1 MALFFSDLER
11 QALHTA
17 RQRDPV
23 VQNLYWALR
32 NRAERRAAGPNLSS
46 TEFSTEWWHH
56 AAEVLSDGAMSH
68 ALQPTPQLAS
78 WLRSATLA
86 VARRPADDWIGPP
99 FRDHSQEK
107 PLGHLE
113 TAHLSWGVSVALDLA
128 PEVFTEDE
136 RAEVRQALRERAIP
150 MCQQWLDSK
159 TTLSNWR
166 CVLTS
171 GLAVAAAVAGD
182 DEHRRRAVREFA
194 LCLQIFQ
201 PDGSHGESLQYG
213 NYAALSLTMAR
224 EALTRFSADL
234 AAELPM
240 ESYARMPIWQAC
252 SLLYR
257 KPFTGWGSQPMA
269 RSANFN
275 DSAANFR
282 PSADL
287 LLHIAARAR
296 GTHPREAGLARW
308 LFEYL
313 YASLP
318 EDDCHDRATFGFIND
333 FGFLSLALLPAAAA
347 PLTPEEAG
355 LPELAAFSCGDI
367 IVREAWKGRTILAVH
382 GAADDLNGP
391 GHLHGDLNSFILVHN
406 HERLL
411 VDPGHSCY
419 RNLTRGLDV
428 SSETHNTCTFS
439 FEEHGRPIHLQQR
452 TPSHRQLHRETRQ
465 PQPPAPR
472 GGRRLLAA
480 KTDDVSAIAT
490 ECAASYGV
498 PISEFTRFWFLC
510 GTGALFVIDR
520 IRSAQPVIT
529 TWNWLLNNRD
539 GRLDLKL
546 AGEDRFVARR
556 NGAGMKLFH
565 LAGGKFHGPTNAF
578 VHDAYH
584 PLPDQVGEG
593 RPGSGQ
599 LVRWR
604 EREARTERTVV
615 HALAMDHYGAISG
628 WHLRNGTDDSVTLEG
643 PQRAEAW
650 TLRTEENRFTLEE
663 GVSGRRYEV
672 VAAEGGLW
680 NLQKA

>member
-1 MALFFSDLER
+1 MALFFSESEK
-11 QALHTA
+11 QAVHAA
-17 RQRDPV
+17 RRHDPV

-32 NRAERRAAGPNLSS
+32 NRAERRATGPDLSGA
-46 TEFSTEWWHH
+46 EFSTEWWHH
-56 AAEVLSDGAMSH
+56 AAEVLTDAAMSH
-68 ALQPTPQLAS
+68 SLQATPQLAS

-86 VARRPADDWIGPP
+86 VVRRPVDDWIGPP

-107 PLGHLE
+107 PMGHLE

-136 RAEVRQALRERAIP
+136 RTEIRQVLRERAIP
-150 MCQQWLDSK
+150 LCLQWIDGR

-171 GLAVAAAVAGD
+171 GLATAAVVAGD
-182 DEHRRRAVREFA
+182 EEHRRRAVREFN

-224 EALTRFSADL
+224 EALTRFSPEL

-240 ESYARMPIWQAC
+240 DPYARMPVWQAC
-252 SLLYR
+252 SLFYR
-257 KPFTGWGSQPMA
+257 KPLSGWGAQPMA

-296 GTHPREAGLARW
+296 ETFPREAGLARW
-308 LFEYL
+308 LFDHL
-313 YASLP
+313 YAPAP
-318 EDDCHDRATFGFIND
+318 EDDCHDRATFGFVND

-347 PLTPEEAG
+347 PVSPEEAG
-355 LPELAAFSCGDI
+355 LPELAVFSCGDVI
-367 IVREAWKGRTILAVH
+367 ARDSWKGRTILAAH
-382 GAADDLNGP
+382 SAGDDLNGP

-406 HERLL
+406 RERLL

-419 RNLTRGLDV
+419 RNLIRELDA

-439 FEEHGRPIHLQQR
+439 FEENGRSIRLQQN
-452 TPSHRQLHRETRQ
+452 TSAHRQLDRQTRQ
-465 PQPPAPR
+465 PQPPVAR

-480 KTDDVSAIAT
+480 KVDDVSVIAA
-490 ECAASYGV
+490 ECSAAYGV
-498 PISEFTRFWFLC
+498 PITDFTRFWFLC
-510 GTGALFVIDR
+510 VPGALFVVDR
-520 IRSAQPVIT
+520 IRSTRPVVT
-529 TWNWLLNNRD
+529 TWHWLLNNRD

-546 AGEDRFVARR
+546 AGGDRLVARR
-556 NGAGMKLFH
+556 NAAGMKLFH
-565 LAGGKFHGPTNAF
+565 LGGGKIHGPLHAH

-584 PLPDQVGEG
+584 PLPAQVGEG

-599 LVRWR
+599 LIRWT
-604 EREARTERTVV
+604 EREARTDRTVV
-615 HALAMDHYGAISG
+615 HAMAIDHYGTVAG
-628 WHLRNGTDDSVTLEG
+628 WHLRTGEENAVTLEG
-643 PQRAEAW
+643 PQGAVSW
-650 TLRTEENRFTLEE
+650 TLRTEETRFLIGEKVT
-663 GVSGRRYEV
+663 GRRYV
-672 VAAEGGLW
+672 VSAANDGSWKLE
-680 NLQKA
+680 KA